1 MENRDFQKYDNIDRE
16 VVEIS
21 RGSLLL
27 HLKNCAEYATIPSE
41 ARSYAG
47 LALTLLASA
56 FLTDHFYNI
65 WGIPGETIRSTFL
78 VGGIASAVWAGNRLR
93 KWYQTKEKYTPEEII
108 KTLTLPQKTPVA
120 LLSAPSAPIEYVPKN
135 SKIAI
140 TTKKLTRDTQNRS
153 AIKLD

>member
-27 HLKNCAEYATIPSE
+27 HLKNCEGYATIPSE

-65 WGIPGETIRSTFL
+65 WGIPGETIRAAFL
-78 VGGIASAVWAGNRLR
+78 VGGIASAVLAGNRFR
-93 KWYQTKEKYTPEEII
+93 KWYQTKEKYTPEEIV
-108 KTLTLPQKTPVA
+108 KTLTLPQKAPVA
-120 LLSAPSAPIEYVPKN
+120 LLPEPISPIEYVPKK
-135 SKIAI
+135 SKIAAAS
-140 TTKKLTRDTQNRS
+140 KKFTNEV
-153 AIKLD
+153 